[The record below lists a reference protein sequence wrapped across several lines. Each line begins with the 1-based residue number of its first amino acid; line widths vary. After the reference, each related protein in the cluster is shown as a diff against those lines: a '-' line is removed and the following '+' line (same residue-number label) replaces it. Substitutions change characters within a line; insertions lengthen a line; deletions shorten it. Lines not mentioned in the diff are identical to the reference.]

1 MSELDILKTILSR
14 LDNIESHLGV
24 SGGGGGGSGSDGAE
38 LPRSIKAFDAYMVE
52 SVDPFVNVCNKLGG
66 DAATLGQLVKEAWLE
81 MRAVLHKASQCKE
94 PSQAA
99 LPSVL
104 GGVVSKMKDI
114 GNAVQRNDWEKHA
127 KTCSEGVQCLNW
139 LVVKPAPRDFIE
151 SYIGGSDYWAN
162 GIRKQYKG
170 VNDDQIAFCNNFKK
184 MLQDLMVYVKE
195 HHTTGV
201 AWNPRGVDISEFSGS
216 APPSGGSSKPETKA
230 ATTSSSSSAGS
241 GDRAGLF
248 ASLSKGGEITS
259 GLKTVTKDQQTWRKE
274 FNAKDA
280 KPVAVKKAPT
290 PRPAEKPKGTAKMHF
305 NANGN
310 KWEVE
315 YQSGEAGPL
324 TVDINDK
331 KETVYILG
339 CIGANITVNGKCKS
353 IILDSCKKTQVHFDS
368 CFASCEVVNCQRVQ
382 LYCREKVTSVAI
394 DKTDGIVVH
403 LPPTSMDSEVVASK
417 SSEMNISWVGADG
430 ETVEKPIP
438 EQYVHRINEKG
449 EVTAEVSDLYN

>member
-1 MSELDILKTILSR
+1 VLKFSLTFVFFNMSELDILKTILAR

-24 SGGGGGGSGSDGAE
+24 SGGGSGGSGGDSEE

-52 SVDPFVNVCNKLGG
+52 SVDPFVDVCNKLGG
-66 DAATLGQLVKEAWLE
+66 DAATLGRLMKEAWLE
-81 MRAVLHKASQCKE
+81 MRAVLHKASACKE

-104 GGVVSKMKDI
+104 GDVVSKMKEI
-114 GNAVQRNDWEKHA
+114 GNAVQRNEWEKHA

-170 VNDDQIAFCNNFKK
+170 VNEDHVAFCNLFKK

-201 AWNPRGVDISEFSGS
+201 AWNPRGVDVSEFSGS
-216 APPSGGSSKPETKA
+216 SAPAPTTTVKSEAKASTSS
-230 ATTSSSSSAGS
+230 TSSSTG

-274 FNAKDA
+274 FNAQDA
-280 KPVAVKKAPT
+280 KPVAVKKAPA
-290 PRPAEKPKGTAKMHF
+290 PRPVEKPKGIAKMLF

-315 YQSGEAGPL
+315 YQSGEGGPL
-324 TVDINDK
+324 TVNINDM
-331 KETVYILG
+331 KETVYVLG

-353 IILDSCKKTQVHFDS
+353 IIFDSCKKIQLHFDL
-368 CFASCEVVNCQRVQ
+368 CFVSCEVVNC
-382 LYCREKVTSVAI
+382 
-394 DKTDGIVVH
+394 
-403 LPPTSMDSEVVASK
+403 
-417 SSEMNISWVGADG
+417 
-430 ETVEKPIP
+430 
-438 EQYVHRINEKG
+438 
-449 EVTAEVSDLYN
+449 